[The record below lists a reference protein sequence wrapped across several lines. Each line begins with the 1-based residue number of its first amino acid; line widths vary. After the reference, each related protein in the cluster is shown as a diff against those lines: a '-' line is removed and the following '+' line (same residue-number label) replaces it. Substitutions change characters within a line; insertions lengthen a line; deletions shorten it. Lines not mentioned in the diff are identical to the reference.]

1 MNAGP
6 GRFTFIVSILFAT
19 LLMGATD
26 YSYTLH
32 LSKRSL
38 YLKEPLVVT
47 FDINQTDSS
56 KVMFF
61 DFEIDAGDD
70 FFVHRLDKE
79 VDEAYHARKERYRY
93 LVYPLKSGTV
103 RMRFKLLV
111 RRGNDELL
119 TTAFTGGRYN
129 VKAVE
134 TDDRYE
140 PVASE
145 IVEVKPLPHR
155 VDLVGRFRV
164 ERTVAKSSVESYEPL
179 YVDVRVSGTGYAPDL
194 DKIEWLPPV
203 EGVKLFVDR
212 PEKSLRYTDEGM
224 RVEAVY
230 RYALISQSDFKITGV
245 SLQAFDPKGSHG
257 YTIELEPVKVNV
269 TPVETSPLL
278 DEKSAPRPLE
288 PPAESIKRFFVMSL
302 IFAAGWISAVLT
314 MRLRRAVSGRRN
326 GDEEWKK
333 SVKSAR
339 DAKELMKLLVSRD
352 ADRYRG
358 LIERLERAAY
368 AKEALNL
375 KSIKRE
381 VLNEG

>member
-6 GRFTFIVSILFAT
+6 GRFTLIISILFAT

-26 YSYTLH
+26 YRYSLH
-32 LSKRSL
+32 LSKSSL

-93 LVYPLKSGTV
+93 LVYPLKSGTLQ
-103 RMRFKLLV
+103 MRFKLLV

-140 PVASE
+140 PVASK
-145 IVEVKPLPHR
+145 IVEVKPLPLR
-155 VDLVGRFRV
+155 ADLVGRFRV

-179 YVDVRVSGTGYAPDL
+179 YVDVKVSGTGYAPDL
-194 DKIEWLPPV
+194 DKIAWLPPIK
-203 EGVKLFVDR
+203 GVKLFVDR
-212 PEKSLRYTDEGM
+212 PKKTLRYTRDGM
-224 RVEAVY
+224 TVEAVY
-230 RYALISQSDFKITGV
+230 RYALMSQSDFKIAGV
-245 SLQAFDPKGSHG
+245 SLQAFDTAQKKR
-257 YTIELEPVKVNV
+257 YRIELEPVKVNV
-269 TPVETSPLL
+269 TPVETSLLL
-278 DEKSAPRPLE
+278 DKKSTPKPVE
-288 PPAESIKRFFVMSL
+288 PPTESIKRFFIMFL
-302 IFAAGWISAVLT
+302 IFAAGWISAVLA
-314 MRLRRAVSGRRN
+314 MRLRAVFSGRN
-326 GDEEWKK
+326 SADEWKK
-333 SVKSAR
+333 MVKSSKDAR
-339 DAKELMKLLVSRD
+339 ELMKLLVLKD
-352 ADRYRG
+352 AVGYKEQ
-358 LIERLERAAY
+358 IEKLERAVY
-368 AKEALNL
+368 AKEAVNL
-375 KSIKRE
+375 KRIKKE
-381 VLNEG
+381 VLNEN